1 MKPAYI
7 EARKNPDRPMTTI
20 SMRLPEDII
29 GDLKRIAPMLGM
41 SGYQPLIRF
50 FISKGL
56 RASLV
61 ELHGSQWE
69 RLADVLR
76 QRGMDDEQVAD
87 IIAEARNGK
96 PDLDSTSEHK
106 KAA

>member
-7 EARKNPDRPMTTI
+7 DARKNPDRPMTTI
-20 SMRLPEDII
+20 SMRLPEDVIEE
-29 GDLKRIAPMLGM
+29 LKRVAPMLGM

-50 FISKGL
+50 YIGKGL
-56 RASLV
+56 RESLT

-76 QRGMDDEQVAD
+76 KRGMDDGQAAE
-87 IIAEARNGK
+87 IIAEARSGAPERN
-96 PDLDSTSEHK
+96 L
-106 KAA
+106 AA

>member
-7 EARKNPDRPMTTI
+7 EARKHPDRPMTTI
-20 SMRLPEDII
+20 SMRLPEDVID
-29 GDLKRIAPMLGM
+29 DLKKIAPMLGM

-50 FISKGL
+50 FIGKGL
-56 RASLV
+56 RESMV

-76 QRGMDDEQVAD
+76 QRGMDDDQVAD
-87 IIAEARNGK
+87 VIAEARNG
-96 PDLDSTSEHK
+96 PVDHK
-106 KAA
+106 IAA

>member
-7 EARKNPDRPMTTI
+7 EARKNPDRPMTVI
-20 SMRLPEDII
+20 SMRLPEDLVV
-29 GDLKRIAPMLGM
+29 DLKRIAPMLGM

-50 FISKGL
+50 FIGKGL
-56 RASLV
+56 RESLV

-69 RLADVLR
+69 RLAEVLR

-87 IIAEARNGK
+87 IIAEARNGS
-96 PDLDSTSEHK
+96 PDRK
-106 KAA
+106 IAA